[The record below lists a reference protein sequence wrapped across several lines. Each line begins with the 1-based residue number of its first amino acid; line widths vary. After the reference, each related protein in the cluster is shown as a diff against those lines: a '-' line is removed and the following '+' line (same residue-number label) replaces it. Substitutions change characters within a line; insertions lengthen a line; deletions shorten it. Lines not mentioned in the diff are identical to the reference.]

1 MPLIAAALA
10 ATLSVS
16 ATCSWNRPGVDPY
29 RGDAATALEH
39 YPDIPAAQR
48 KVLLEKMTNGR
59 PDDKVA
65 IRRDAIIGDGRY
77 DPAIR
82 DMHFGKARMCGS
94 VDRSRWTE
102 QRSEPGAVYCADQ
115 HCILVPKIC
124 GNVSRI
130 TRRSKAADTQPET
143 QPEQPDQPVAVA
155 APVPVEPWNPERHP
169 LDWLTGTELGLSDG
183 PGHEGGDG
191 LEGEDGD
198 GSGDGDGEPYLTAD
212 AGNPAL
218 WGWDEDHPVQA
229 VPEASTWAMLL
240 AGVGIVA
247 GWGRRARHKTAA

>member
-29 RGDAATALEH
+29 RGDTATALAH

-48 KVLLEKMTNGR
+48 QVLLDKISAGK

-65 IRRDAIIGDGRY
+65 IRRDAIVGDGRY

-82 DMHFGKARMCGS
+82 DMHFGKSRMCSS
-94 VDRSRWTE
+94 VDRSRWSE
-102 QRSEPGAVYCADQ
+102 ARSEPGAVYCADE
-115 HCILVPKIC
+115 HCILVPRIC

-130 TRRSKAADTQPET
+130 TRRAKPK
-143 QPEQPDQPVAVA
+143 PEQPDEPVAVTA
-155 APVPVEPWNPERHP
+155 SAPVEPWHPERHP

-183 PGHEGGDG
+183 PGHEGG
-191 LEGEDGD
+191 EGEDGD
-198 GSGDGDGEPYLTAD
+198 AGDDGGTPYLTAD

-218 WGWDEDHPVQA
+218 WGWDEDQPVQA

-240 AGVGIVA
+240 AGVGVLA
-247 GWGRRARHKTAA
+247 GWSRGKDRNGAA

>member
-29 RGDAATALEH
+29 RGDTATALAH

-48 KVLLEKMTNGR
+48 KVLLDKITAGT
-59 PDDKVA
+59 PDDRVA
-65 IRRDAIIGDGRY
+65 IRRDAIVGDGRY

-82 DMHFGKARMCGS
+82 DMHFGKARMCGT

-102 QRSEPGAVYCADQ
+102 ARSEPGAVYCADQ
-115 HCILVPKIC
+115 HCILVPRIC

-130 TRRSKAADTQPET
+130 TRRAKAAPQ
-143 QPEQPDQPVAVA
+143 QPDQPVAVA
-155 APVPVEPWNPERHP
+155 EPVPIEPWQPGRHP

-183 PGHEGGDG
+183 PGDEGGDSDG
-191 LEGEDGD
+191 ADEGD
-198 GSGDGDGEPYLTAD
+198 GAGEPRLLAEG
-212 AGNPAL
+212 GNPAL
-218 WGWDEDHPVQA
+218 WGWDEDQPVQA

-240 AGVGIVA
+240 AGAGVVA
-247 GWGRRARHKTAA
+247 GWSRRTARKAAART

>member
-29 RGDAATALEH
+29 RGDAATALAH

-48 KVLLEKMTNGR
+48 EVLLDKMSKGQ
-59 PDDKVA
+59 PDDRVA
-65 IRRDAIIGDGRY
+65 IRRDAIIGDADY

-82 DMHFGKARMCGS
+82 DMHFGKTKMCGS
-94 VDRSRWTE
+94 VDRSKWTAS
-102 QRSEPGAVYCADQ
+102 RSEPGAVYCADQ

-130 TRRSKAADTQPET
+130 TRRSQPAT
-143 QPEQPDQPVAVA
+143 TPPDQPDQPVTVA

-191 LEGEDGD
+191 DGEGD
-198 GSGDGDGEPYLTAD
+198 GSGEPYLTAD

-218 WGWDEDHPVQA
+218 WGWDEDQPVQA
-229 VPEASTWAMLL
+229 VPEASTWAMLV

-247 GWGRRARHKTAA
+247 GWGRRARRKAAA